1 MPRLQLAPLV
11 LLSLLLAAPVFA
23 AQCSAPKPV
32 RAYLKGH
39 AGWSVV
45 DVADLGAA
53 DRVAWRKLHR
63 GACPGLAAAELG
75 TKGEKSYALA
85 VLSKG
90 RNGHVERL
98 VLLEADGKKLVPR
111 TLVPAFAV
119 GDPIVVWRA
128 KPRSLREFGSR
139 RKIALPRDSIMF
151 EKIGMSSKVFYFADG
166 QIKTILNME

>member
-1 MPRLQLAPLV
+1 MRRLHLAPLV
-11 LLSLLLAAPVFA
+11 LLSLLLAAPAFA

-32 RAYLKGH
+32 RGFLKTH
-39 AGWSVV
+39 AGWSLV
-45 DVADLGAA
+45 DVTDLGAA

-63 GACPGLAAAELG
+63 GACPGVAVAELG
-75 TKGEKSYALA
+75 SKGEKSYALA

-90 RNGHVERL
+90 RNGRMERL

-128 KPRSLREFGSR
+128 KPRSVREFGSR
-139 RKIALPRDSIMF
+139 RRIALPRDSVVF

-166 QIKTILNME
+166 QIRTLLTME